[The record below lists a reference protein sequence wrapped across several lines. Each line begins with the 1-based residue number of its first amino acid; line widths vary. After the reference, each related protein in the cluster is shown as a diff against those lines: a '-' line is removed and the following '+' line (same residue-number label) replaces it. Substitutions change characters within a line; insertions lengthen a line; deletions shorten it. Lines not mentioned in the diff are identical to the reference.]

1 MNPSNRR
8 IYLIDDDEAVRSALR
23 LLLETVGLEV
33 MTFTDPVIFLKQ
45 LPGLSQGCLVID
57 IRMPVLSGLR
67 LQERLAEAKCD
78 WPAIIISGHGDI
90 DACRQA
96 FKNGAIDFLSKPV
109 DEQDLID
116 AIQKGHSQLDDIAA
130 AKGERAEAIAL
141 VGQLTPREQ
150 EVFDMLSR
158 GFSTREIAESLGN
171 SPRTIESHRAHI
183 AAKLGTTSAA
193 EFARIFI
200 QAGKH
205 RSFTDKDP

>member
-1 MNPSNRR
+1 MIPPARR

-23 LLLETVGLEV
+23 LLLETIGLEV
-33 MTFTDPVIFLKQ
+33 ITFADPVTFLKQ
-45 LPGLSQGCLVID
+45 LPELPHGCLVID
-57 IRMPVLSGLR
+57 IRMPVLSGLK
-67 LQERLAEAKCD
+67 LQERLAEAQCD
-78 WPAIIISGHGDI
+78 WPAIVISGHGDI

-116 AIQKGHSQLDDIAA
+116 AIQKGHSQLDNRAT
-130 AKGERAEAIAL
+130 AKAERAEAVAL

-150 EVFDMLSR
+150 EVLDMLSR
-158 GFSTREIAESLGN
+158 GFSTRDIAESLGN

-193 EFARIFI
+193 EFARILI
-200 QAGKH
+200 QAGK
-205 RSFTDKDP
+205 TP